1 MKILQ
6 FPIADSFGGITHYV
20 LDNWKWIDREKFQ
33 FDFATMSKKLD
44 FADQILSSGSKIHYI
59 SCYAEDDSRQF
70 AREIHRILD
79 EGYDAVHLHTKQW
92 KSFLVEKICMERKV
106 PKIIVHSHST
116 QCDADDAHVRRKET
130 ERHEQ
135 VKKEFNSSLATD
147 FWACSDAAADWLF
160 GNQVPREKVRMMR
173 NAIEVEKFSYHE
185 KIRRE
190 VRQRLGV
197 EGKFVLGNV
206 GRMVYQKNHRFLLQV
221 FSEVCRINEN
231 AILLLAGNGPL
242 EHELSVM
249 AENMG
254 IRERVRFLGKRT
266 DVNDL
271 YQAMDLFVFPSH
283 FEGLGIVLME
293 AQACGLKCI
302 ASKNVPSEVNVT
314 GEITYLDQDVAAWVK
329 KIQQFAKGYR
339 RVDKSNAV
347 RQAGYSI
354 KQQILNVEAG
364 YLR

>member
-20 LDNWKWIDREKFQ
+20 LDQWKWINKEKFQ

-59 SCYAEDDSRQF
+59 SCYAEEDSRQF
-70 AREIHRILD
+70 AREIHGILD

-92 KSFLVEKICMERKV
+92 KSFLIEKICLERKI

-116 QCDADDAHVRRKET
+116 QCDANDADVRRKEI
-130 ERHEQ
+130 EKHEQ
-135 VKKEFNSSLATD
+135 VKKAFNSSLATD

-160 GNQVPREKVRMMR
+160 GNQIPREKVQIMR
-173 NAIEVEKFSYHE
+173 NAIDVEKFSYQE

-190 VRQRLGV
+190 IRRKLGV
-197 EGKFVLGNV
+197 EEQFVLGNV

-221 FSEVCRINEN
+221 FAQVCRINEN
-231 AILLLAGNGPL
+231 AVLILAGDGPL
-242 EHELSVM
+242 EQELSVM
-249 AENMG
+249 AGNLG

-266 DVNDL
+266 DVHDL
-271 YQAMDLFVFPSH
+271 YQAMDVFVFPSH
-283 FEGLGIVLME
+283 FEGLSIALLE
-293 AQACGLKCI
+293 AQTCGLKCI
-302 ASKNVPSEVNVT
+302 TGKNIPSDVNVT
-314 GEITYLDQDVAAWVK
+314 GEVTYLDQDVAAWVAN
-329 KIQQFAKGYR
+329 IQRFAKGYR
-339 RVDKSNAV
+339 RIDQSDAV

-364 YLR
+364 YLG

>member
-92 KSFLVEKICMERKV
+92 KSLLVEKICLERKV

-135 VKKEFNSSLATD
+135 MKKEFNSSLATD

-242 EHELSVM
+242 EHEKGKNSDITLRQM
-249 AENMG
+249 AEMTVKLAGTQVVFQKPGGEPEIAGYTTAVNALLDGTKM
-254 IRERVRFLGKRT
+254 ERLGWT
-266 DVNDL
+266 
-271 YQAMDLFVFPSH
+271 AGTS
-283 FEGLGIVLME
+283 LME
-293 AQACGLKCI
+293 GMKKVFLIHGGKSRQQE
-302 ASKNVPSEVNVT
+302 EV
-314 GEITYLDQDVAAWVK
+314 
-329 KIQQFAKGYR
+329 
-339 RVDKSNAV
+339 
-347 RQAGYSI
+347 
-354 KQQILNVEAG
+354 
-364 YLR
+364 

>member
-6 FPIADSFGGITHYV
+6 FPIADSFGGITHYI
-20 LDNWKWIDREKFQ
+20 LENWKWIDRDQFQ

-44 FADQILSSGSKIHYI
+44 FADQILSSGRKIHYI
-59 SCYAEDDSRQF
+59 SCYAEEDSRQF
-70 AREIHRILD
+70 AKEIHGILD

-92 KSFLVEKICMERKV
+92 KSFLIEKICLERKI

-116 QCDADDAHVRRKET
+116 QCDANDADVRRKEM

-135 VKKEFNSSLATD
+135 VKKKFHCSMATD

-160 GNQVPREKVRMMR
+160 GTRIPREKVKIMR
-173 NAIEVEKFSYHE
+173 NAIDVGKFSYQE

-190 VRQRLGV
+190 VRRKIGV

-206 GRMVYQKNHRFLLQV
+206 ARFVYQKNHKFLLQV
-221 FSEVCRINEN
+221 FSEVCRINKN
-231 AILLLAGNGPL
+231 AVLLLAGNGPL
-242 EHELSVM
+242 EQELSEM

-254 IRERVRFLGKRT
+254 IRERVLFLGKRT
-266 DVNDL
+266 DVHDL

-283 FEGLGIVLME
+283 FEGLGIVLLE

-302 ASKNVPSEVNVT
+302 VGRNIPADVNVT
-314 GEITYLDQDVAAWVK
+314 GEVTYLDLDAEAWVT

-339 RVDKSNAV
+339 RLDQSNVV

-364 YLR
+364 YLG